1 MHNFEANYD
10 KLLEV
15 LNTLEPRNNYFKQI
29 RKPKLSDKELISI
42 ALTAEYLGVESEL
55 QLFRVLP
62 FNLSS
67 KIERTVYNRRRRKL
81 FPFIEEIRLQI
92 VHRFNEFES
101 YYIIDSMPLE
111 ICKLSRAN
119 RSRICCENNL
129 ESPDRGFCASQNMKY
144 YGYKLHA
151 VCSVNGII
159 ETFDLSKASIH
170 DIHYLKDVKNQ
181 MNNCTIIGDKGY
193 LSNLYQLDLFEER
206 NIILDTP
213 MRKNQ
218 QNYKEQASI
227 FRKSR
232 KRIETLFSQLCD
244 QFQIRRNYT
253 KSFQGL
259 KARILSKITAFTVI
273 QYINKFVYNRDINK
287 VKINIT

>member
-1 MHNFEANYD
+1 MHNFSANYN

-15 LNTLEPRNNYFKQI
+15 LNTIEPRSNYFKQI
-29 RKPKLSDKELISI
+29 RKPKLSDKELVSI
-42 ALTAEYLGVESEL
+42 ALTSEYLGIESEL

-62 FNLSS
+62 FSLRS

-81 FPFIEEIRLQI
+81 FHFIEEIRLQF
-92 VHRFNEFES
+92 VKRFNEFEN
-101 YYIIDSMPLE
+101 YFIIDSMPLE
-111 ICKLSRAN
+111 VCKLSRAN
-119 RSRICCENNL
+119 RSTIYNENGI
-129 ESPDRGFCASQNMKY
+129 ESPDRGYCASQNRRY
-144 YGYKLHA
+144 YGYKFHA

-170 DIHYLKDVKNQ
+170 DIHFLKDVKNQ
-181 MNNCTIIGDKGY
+181 MSNCTIIGDKGY
-193 LSNLYQLDLFEER
+193 LSNPYQLDLFEDR
-206 NIILDTP
+206 NINLDTP

-218 QNYKEQASI
+218 LNYKKQAYV

-253 KSFQGL
+253 KTFLGL
-259 KARILSKITAFTVI
+259 KARILSKVTALTVI
-273 QYINKFVYNRDINK
+273 QYINKFVFKRAINK
-287 VKINIT
+287 LKINIT